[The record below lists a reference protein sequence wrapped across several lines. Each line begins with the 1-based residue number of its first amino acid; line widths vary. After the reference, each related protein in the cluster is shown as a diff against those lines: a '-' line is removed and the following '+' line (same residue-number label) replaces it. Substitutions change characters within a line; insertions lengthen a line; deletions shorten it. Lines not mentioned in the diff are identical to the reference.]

1 MNKSKYSSLVNFG
14 DIMSILNLVVQALA
28 KYMLCIAIVAI
39 IFFIKELIVK
49 GLCYIFCWC
58 VKKISDKYKIK

>member
-1 MNKSKYSSLVNFG
+1 MNKPEYSSLINFS
-14 DIMSILNLVVQALA
+14 DIMPGLGLIVQAIA

-49 GLCYIFCWC
+49 GLCYVFRWC
-58 VKKISDKYKIK
+58 AKKINDKYKFR